1 MDYKLYVDTFWIM
14 VFLVDLV
21 AMTGMVYLLKH
32 QTRLRRLL
40 GLAAISAS
48 IELLLYLWLPWYWL
62 YRILMVIVIHPFFAF
77 GLLFPSKKTN
87 YVKGYLLI
95 NGLLLIVS
103 GAQTLIFYWIP
114 GLGQTWGW
122 QIGMSILCVILCI
135 KQQRKAKQRQH
146 IYEVQLMILD
156 HCFTLRAFH
165 DTGNFLQDP
174 FTGKAVSVVEKAILP
189 INAIDMV
196 PIRYI
201 PYRTVGQ
208 QHGLIEVITID
219 EMTIKGEKDTIQIKQ
234 PVIGLSENRLFLRQD
249 IHMILHSELL

>member
-1 MDYKLYVDTFWIM
+1 MDYQLYVDTFWIM

-48 IELLLYLWLPWYWL
+48 IELFLYLWLPWYWL
-62 YRILMVIVIHPFFAF
+62 YRILMVFVIHPFLVL
-77 GLLFPSKKTN
+77 GLLFPTKKTD
-87 YVKGYLLI
+87 YVKGYLLV
-95 NGLLLIVS
+95 NGLLFIIGGVQIF
-103 GAQTLIFYWIP
+103 AFYWIP

-135 KQQRKAKQRQH
+135 KQQRKARQRQH
-146 IYEVQLMILD
+146 IYEVQLTIMD
-156 HCFTLRAFH
+156 RCFTLRAFH

-174 FTGKAVSVVEKAILP
+174 FTGKAVSVVEKEMLP
-189 INAIDMV
+189 MNEMGMV

-219 EMTIKGEKDTIQIKQ
+219 EMQIIGDKDTIQIKQ